1 MKTLNDYFTM
11 NYRMEIVEDKDEG
24 GFRDTSRRRN
34 IRPEI
39 DWRRG
44 RRR

>member
-24 GFRDTSRRRN
+24 GFESTANSVHFPIYQGLPCSD
-34 IRPEI
+34 
-39 DWRRG
+39 
-44 RRR
+44 